1 MDNLFV
7 KKIKKSIKYTRPKIL
22 SFVYLVSL
30 VTFAGLKE
38 TSL

>member
-7 KKIKKSIKYTRPKIL
+7 SLIKKSIKYTRPKIL
-22 SFVYLVSL
+22 SFVYLASL